1 MPIVYLPIG
10 APPDYFSIFEQIQ
23 ELRAENTNHFVFFRK
38 AGFVL
43 LSTGEFHKE
52 IIGIP
57 HFSYNIYC
65 LHDS

>member
-1 MPIVYLPIG
+1 MPIVCLSIG

-23 ELRAENTNHFVFFRK
+23 ELRAENTNYFVFLRK

-43 LSTGEFHKE
+43 LSTGEFYKE
-52 IIGIP
+52 IIDIP
-57 HFSYNIYC
+57 L